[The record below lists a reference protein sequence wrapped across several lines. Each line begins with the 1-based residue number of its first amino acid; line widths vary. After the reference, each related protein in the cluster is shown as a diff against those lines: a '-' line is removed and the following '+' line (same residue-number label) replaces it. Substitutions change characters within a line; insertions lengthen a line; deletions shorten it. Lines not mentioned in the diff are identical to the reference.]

1 MSLAV
6 TQLAGFGAQPAFVPS
21 DVANCELWLCA
32 DLRVTDAGGGAVS
45 TWADL
50 SGNGRDLT
58 EATNRPSISAAAI
71 NGKNAISFDG
81 SNDRL
86 VSANFTVSAPFTV
99 FIVSQNP
106 GSTSLDCLWYTDNDN
121 ASTTPLRL
129 ARTSS
134 TQVRLDG
141 NGNTGATASINT
153 SEWSLLTTFYNN
165 TSSTLQKNLDTP
177 GTSGGAIG
185 TVAMDGFVL
194 GARFSDRF
202 HQLLIAEVVIYSGAI
217 TGNDLTKLQAYFSQR
232 YAIF

>member
-1 MSLAV
+1 MLAV
-6 TQLAGFGAQPAFVPS
+6 TQLAGFGARPEFVPT
-21 DVANCELWLCA
+21 DVANCALWLCA

-58 EATNRPSISAAAI
+58 EATNRPTISAGAI

-81 SNDRL
+81 TNDKL
-86 VSANFTVSAPFTV
+86 ASADFSLSAPFTV
-99 FIVSQNP
+99 FLVSQNP
-106 GSTSLDCLWYTDNDN
+106 GTTNPGCLWYTDNDT

-129 ARTSS
+129 VRTSS

-141 NGNTGATASINT
+141 NGNTGAVESINT
-153 SEWSLLTTFYNN
+153 TEWSLLTTFYNN
-165 TSSTLQKNLDTP
+165 TSSTLQKNTGTP
-177 GTSGGAIG
+177 ATSAGAIG

-194 GARFSDRF
+194 GARFNVRF
-202 HQLLIAEVVIYSGAI
+202 HQLLIAEVIIYSGAI
-217 TGNDLTKLQAYFSQR
+217 TGTDLTKIQNYISQR